1 MTAAQ
6 IDSKTKRFAYSAI
19 VIYSTIVGLSFL
31 FGKLALTV
39 ATPLESLAHRFTV
52 SLIAATIPVLFGWVK
67 LQIKP
72 RDVLAILPL
81 AVLYPSMFF
90 AFQAFGL
97 QFTTSSEA
105 GIIHATVPIFTMVA
119 AAYFLKER
127 TTRLQQ
133 LSTLLSVAGVIFIFV
148 MKGTTIDLANMK
160 GTLLILLSAL
170 ALAGYSVLARKLTSR
185 MKVIAMTYVMT
196 VIGFLVFNL
205 MAVGQHLAEGTLS
218 LYFEPFASPV
228 FLLAIL
234 YLGVLSSL
242 ISSLLSNY
250 ALSKLEASKVSVF
263 NHLATLVSIVG
274 GFVFLNEQLA
284 YYHMIGAAAIIA
296 GVLGANAGTWGRRKA
311 ALPPKVS
318 DQMINKNG

>member
-1 MTAAQ
+1 M
-6 IDSKTKRFAYSAI
+6 
-19 VIYSTIVGLSFL
+19 

-39 ATPLESLAHRFTV
+39 ATPLDSLAHRFTV
-52 SLIAATIPVLFGWVK
+52 SFIAATSPVLFGWVK

-81 AVLYPSMFF
+81 AVLYPTMFF

-97 QFTTSSEA
+97 QFTTSAEA
-105 GIIHATVPIFTMVA
+105 GIIHATVPIFTMIA

-127 TTRLQQ
+127 TTMLQK

-148 MKGTTIDLANMK
+148 MKGTTIDLTNMK

-170 ALAGYSVLARKLTSR
+170 ALAGYSVLARKLTLKL
-185 MKVIAMTYVMT
+185 KVFAMTYVMT
-196 VIGFLVFNL
+196 TIGFLVFNL
-205 MAVGQHLAEGTLS
+205 MAVGQHLAQGTLS
-218 LYFEPFASPV
+218 RYFEPFASPV
-228 FLLAIL
+228 FLVSIL

-284 YYHMIGAAAIIA
+284 YYHMIGAAVIIA
-296 GVLGANAGTWGRRKA
+296 GVLGTNAGTWRGRKENLPNDKA
-311 ALPPKVS
+311 VRN
-318 DQMINKNG
+318 Q

>member
-1 MTAAQ
+1 MTTAQ
-6 IDSKTKRFAYSAI
+6 IDTKTKRFAYSAI

-39 ATPLESLAHRFTV
+39 ASPLDSLAHRFTI
-52 SLIAATIPVLFGWVK
+52 SLLAATIPVLLGWVK
-67 LQIKP
+67 LQIQL

-81 AVLYPSMFF
+81 AVLYPSLFF

-97 QFTTSSEA
+97 QFTTSAEA
-105 GIIHATVPIFTMVA
+105 GIIHATVPIFTMIA

-127 TTRLQQ
+127 ATRLQQ

-148 MKGTTIDLANMK
+148 MKGTTIDLTNMK

-170 ALAGYSVLARKLTSR
+170 SLAGYSVLARKLTLR
-185 MKVIAMTYVMT
+185 LKVFTMTYVMT
-196 VIGFLVFNL
+196 MIGFLVFNL
-205 MAVGQHLAEGTLS
+205 MAVSQHLASGTLS

-228 FLLAIL
+228 FLVSIL

-242 ISSLLSNY
+242 VSSLLSNF

-284 YYHMIGAAAIIA
+284 YYHIIGAIVIIA
-296 GVLGANAGTWGRRKA
+296 GVLGTNAGSWRGKR
-311 ALPPKVS
+311 VS
-318 DQMINKNG
+318 STQSSRTSDFR

>member
-1 MTAAQ
+1 MTTAQ

-19 VIYSTIVGLSFL
+19 IIYSTIVGLSFL

-39 ATPLESLAHRFTV
+39 ATPLDSLAHRFTV
-52 SLIAATIPVLFGWVK
+52 SLIAATIPVLLGWIK
-67 LQIKP
+67 LQIKI

-97 QFTTSSEA
+97 QFTTSAEA
-105 GIIHATVPIFTMVA
+105 GIIHATVPIFTMLA

-133 LSTLLSVAGVIFIFV
+133 LATLLSVAGVVFIFI
-148 MKGTTIDLANMK
+148 MKGTTIDLTNMK

-170 ALAGYSVLARKLTSR
+170 SSAGYSVLARKLALR
-185 MKVIAMTYVMT
+185 IKVIAMTYVMT

-218 LYFEPFASPV
+218 RYFEPFASPV
-228 FLLAIL
+228 FLVAIL

-263 NHLATLVSIVG
+263 NHLATLVSIIG
-274 GFVFLNEQLA
+274 GSVFLNEHLA
-284 YYHMIGAAAIIA
+284 YYHIIGAAVIIA
-296 GVLGANAGTWGRRKA
+296 GVLGANAGTWRRRKA
-311 ALPPKVS
+311 ALSPPLS

>member
-1 MTAAQ
+1 MPAAQ
-6 IDSKTKRFAYSAI
+6 LDAKTKRFAYFAI

-39 ATPLESLAHRFTV
+39 ATPLDSLAHRFTV

-67 LQIKP
+67 IQIKP

-97 QFTTSSEA
+97 KFTSSAEA
-105 GIIHATVPIFTMVA
+105 GIIHATVPIFTMIA

-127 TTRLQQ
+127 TTRVQQ
-133 LSTLLSVAGVIFIFV
+133 LSTLLSVVGVIFIFV
-148 MKGTTIDLANMK
+148 MKGTSINLANMK

-170 ALAGYSVLARKLTSR
+170 ALAGYSVLARRLTSR

-205 MAVGQHLAEGTLS
+205 MAVGKHVADGTLS

-228 FLLAIL
+228 FLLSIL

-263 NHLATLVSIVG
+263 NHLATLVSIIG
-274 GFVFLNEQLA
+274 GFVFLNEQLS
-284 YYHMIGAAAIIA
+284 YCHIIGAAVIIA
-296 GVLGANAGTWGRRKA
+296 GVLGANAGTWGKRKA

-318 DQMINKNG
+318 DQMMNKNG

>member
-1 MTAAQ
+1 MTSAHL
-6 IDSKTKRFAYSAI
+6 DSTTKRFAYSAI
-19 VIYSTIVGLSFL
+19 IIYSAIVGLSFL
-31 FGKLALTV
+31 FGKIALTV
-39 ATPLESLAHRFTV
+39 AAPLDTLAHRFTV
-52 SLIAATIPVLFGWVK
+52 SLIAATIPVLLGWIK
-67 LQIKP
+67 LHLRP

-90 AFQAFGL
+90 AFQVFGL
-97 QFTTSSEA
+97 QSATSAEA
-105 GIIHATVPIFTMVA
+105 GIIHATVPVFTMVA

-127 TTRLQQ
+127 TTRLQK
-133 LSTLLSVAGVIFIFV
+133 LSTLLSVSGVIFIFI
-148 MKGTTIDLANMK
+148 MKGTAIDLSNLK

-185 MKVIAMTYVMT
+185 IHVMTMTYVMT

-205 MAVGQHLAEGTLS
+205 MAAGQHLAEGTLS
-218 LYFEPFASPV
+218 HYFEPFASTRFV
-228 FLLAIL
+228 MAIL

-263 NHLATLVSIVG
+263 NHLATLISIAG

-284 YYHMIGAAAIIA
+284 YYHIIGAAVIIA
-296 GVLGANAGTWGRRKA
+296 GVLGANAGTWRSRKA
-311 ALPPKVS
+311 AVS
-318 DQMINKNG
+318 LEESKM